1 MPRSYSGWYN
11 EHALHRRPLVGA
23 GLALIAFRAAGLFH
37 RYILQPEVSLSR
49 RLLLFVPAFT
59 AHTGVLTAI
68 VGTFLAASALAPRWR
83 RAIAAAACA
92 TFAILMIAG
101 QADLT
106 VSSIT
111 GAPLTPTVFRT
122 FRGLQVVK
130 SNEFLEPLRANWRVT
145 LLGVLAFAALVLWMA
160 RLVLASERHGD
171 RPPPLGRSAVLVAG
185 GILAAWLVSFAQWSI
200 PPPPIEVAFA
210 REYLGLD
217 KTSLDR
223 PEREAIAD
231 LRALV
236 GLPPGAHW
244 AGDGYPLA
252 YVPAQTRMSSPRHPD
267 IVVVMMESL
276 RAEDLSF
283 VAGGPA
289 GVTPNLDAF
298 ASHSVVFASYLSNA
312 FPSAPSVLSFH
323 ASAWPHRRKEI
334 ITDFSATRFD
344 SLPERLRDLGYDT
357 IYVGADP
364 HFDNQDRWLR
374 RWYGGVS
381 DLVASGTAAT
391 DRNIV
396 SRAIDEIRRHDAA
409 PAGKP
414 LFAFVSTYSTH
425 YPFRLP
431 ADAAEPELP
440 ESAGLAARYRQVL
453 HYADAQLG
461 TLLTMVGERSR
472 SHDTVTIVVGDHSF
486 YTNLG
491 KTSGLPEND
500 NEWTALLINGGDRAG
515 PALRIETPASH
526 VDVLPT
532 ILAMVGD
539 DRPTAAVGTDL
550 FGAPRTSPR
559 SVLAIRPGGVRFD
572 RGGYSVFVD
581 ARTPNGEEIRPGL
594 PQSAIRN
601 RQSAL
606 PTSAQ
611 LAEWVNTWSY
621 LVEHDRVWDPA
632 LLRKSI
638 RAGGQ

>member
-1 MPRSYSGWYN
+1 LLRQ
-11 EHALHRRPLVGA
+11 PLVGA

-37 RYILQPEVSLSR
+37 RYVLQPEVSLSR
-49 RLLLFVPAFT
+49 RLLLFAPALT

-68 VGTFLAASALAPRWR
+68 VGTFMVASAVAKAPRR
-83 RAIAAAACA
+83 RRTIAVAACA
-92 TFAILMIAG
+92 IFALLMIAG

-122 FRGLQVVK
+122 FRGLQVVT

-145 LLGVLAFAALVLWMA
+145 LVGVLVFAVLVYWVF
-160 RLVLASERHGD
+160 RLVLGVDGRHD
-171 RPPPLGRSAVLVAG
+171 APPRLGGSAALVAG
-185 GILAAWLVSFAQWSI
+185 GLLAAGLASAAPWAI

-217 KTSLDR
+217 RTSLDR
-223 PEREAIAD
+223 PEPEAIAD

-236 GLPPGAHW
+236 GLPPGARW
-244 AGDGYPLA
+244 AGDDYPLA
-252 YVPAQTRMSSPRHPD
+252 YVPAQTRMSAPRHPD

-276 RAEDLSF
+276 RAEGLSF
-283 VAGGPA
+283 VTGAA
-289 GVTPNLDAF
+289 ASVTPNLDAF
-298 ASHSVVFASYLSNA
+298 ASHSVVFTSYLSNA

-334 ITDFSATRFD
+334 VTDFSATHFD

-357 IYVGADP
+357 VYVGADP
-364 HFDNQDRWLR
+364 HFDNQERWLR
-374 RWYGGVS
+374 RWYAGVA

-396 SRAIDEIRRHDAA
+396 ARAIEEIHRHDAA
-409 PAGKP
+409 PAGRP

-431 ADAAEPELP
+431 PDADEPEAP
-440 ESAGLAARYRQVL
+440 ASAGLAARYRQVL
-453 HYADAQLG
+453 RYADAQVG
-461 TLLTMVGERSR
+461 DLLTMVGERAR
-472 SHDTVTIVVGDHSF
+472 SHDTVTMVVGDHAF
-486 YTNLG
+486 YTNLR

-500 NEWTALLINGGDRAG
+500 NEWTVLLINSSGSRSM
-515 PALRIETPASH
+515 PALRNAAPASH

-550 FGAPRTSPR
+550 FGAPRSAPR
-559 SVLAIRPGGVRFD
+559 SALAIRPGGLRFD

-594 PQSAIRN
+594 HTADAAPGALDSHSRMPD
-601 RQSAL
+601 SAL
-606 PTSAQ
+606 PTAAQ
-611 LAEWVNTWSY
+611 LAAWVNTWSY
-621 LVEHDRVWDPA
+621 LVEHDRIWNPA
-632 LLRKSI
+632 LLRKSL
-638 RAGGQ
+638 RAARQ